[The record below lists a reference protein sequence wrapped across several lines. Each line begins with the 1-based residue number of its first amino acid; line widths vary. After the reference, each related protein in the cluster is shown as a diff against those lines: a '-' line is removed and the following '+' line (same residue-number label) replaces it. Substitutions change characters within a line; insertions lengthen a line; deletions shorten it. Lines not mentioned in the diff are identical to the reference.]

1 MDADNNVDEAESWS
15 TRPEREK
22 QAYEGVRT
30 KMECSTGRRS
40 QRRAEIG
47 RGKRA
52 MTERYKLVDEDLEG
66 EYVPEQSGRATKLL
80 HKPDELT
87 VEEYIKLFKLN
98 DFWGTRFLS
107 SQTLAQLGLLEDI
120 QHLF

>member
-1 MDADNNVDEAESWS
+1 MDDDNNVDEAESWS
-15 TRPEREK
+15 TRPKREE
-22 QAYEGVRT
+22 QAYEGFRT
-30 KMECSTGRRS
+30 KMERSVARRS

-98 DFWGTRFLS
+98 DF
-107 SQTLAQLGLLEDI
+107 
-120 QHLF
+120 